1 LFANKILYIF
11 TATTVYPYSLLVAI
25 RMIIQN
31 IPASTESLLKQTSS
45 SGHTLRGNSQ
55 ARTTQTVEQLLR
67 QTSELWRGSREA
79 MQLYGEDTQRGT
91 LPAAGQSGDLF
102 SALPMHNGVDIAD
115 AAQSTGHAKLDALLP
130 GGGWPKAGLVEVTSP
145 HKGIGELQLLMPLL
159 RQRSQQA
166 QSVLWIAP
174 PYALHGSALAEAGV
188 NIHNSF
194 VIPSQTSC
202 HKALWSIE
210 KALQSSECGLVLAW
224 QNWLSPRVVRRLQLA
239 AREGQTLGMLF
250 HQRPTP
256 NSPAML
262 QLAINS
268 APATRLRTRSI
279 DVHLMKATGSHKRGQ
294 VRLELPC

>member
-1 LFANKILYIF
+1 M
-11 TATTVYPYSLLVAI
+11 S
-25 RMIIQN
+25 IQN
-31 IPASTESLLKQTSS
+31 IPASTESLSTQTSS
-45 SGHTLRGNSQ
+45 PGHTLRGNSQ
-55 ARTTQTVEQLLR
+55 ARTSQARTSQAVEQLLR
-67 QTSELWRGSREA
+67 HTSGLWRGSREA
-79 MQLYGEDTQRGT
+79 IQLYGEDTQHGT

-102 SALPMHNGVDIAD
+102 SALPMHNELDIAD
-115 AAQSTGHAKLDALLP
+115 AAQSTGHAELDALLP

-174 PYALHGSALAEAGV
+174 PYALHGPALAEAGV
-188 NIHNSF
+188 NIRNSF

-202 HKALWSIE
+202 NKALWSIE

>member
-1 LFANKILYIF
+1 MN
-11 TATTVYPYSLLVAI
+11 
-25 RMIIQN
+25 IQN
-31 IPASTESLLKQTSS
+31 IPASPEPFSTQTPSPGNSLGENSYVRTHQART
-45 SGHTLRGNSQ
+45 SQ
-55 ARTTQTVEQLLR
+55 ARTSQTRTNQAVEQHPR
-67 QTSELWRGSREA
+67 HTSGLWRGSREA
-79 MQLYGEDTQRGT
+79 LQLYGEDTQHAA

-102 SALPMHNGVDIAD
+102 SALPMQNELDYSI

-145 HKGIGELQLLMPLL
+145 HKDIGELQLLMPLL
-159 RQRSQQA
+159 RQRSQQP

-174 PYALHGSALAEAGV
+174 PYALHGQALAEAGV
-188 NIHNSF
+188 NIRNSF

-202 HKALWSIE
+202 NKALWSIE

-239 AREGQTLGMLF
+239 ARQGQTLGMLF
-250 HQRPTP
+250 HQRPSP

-268 APATRLRTRSI
+268 APGSSLRTRSI
-279 DVHLMKATGSHKRGQ
+279 DVHLMNATGSHKRGQ